1 MKQDSDDDS
10 NDGANLMD
18 EDFELGNEF
27 RENLVPLALEYYL
40 DVIN

>member
-1 MKQDSDDDS
+1 
-10 NDGANLMD
+10 MD

-40 DVIN
+40 DVID